1 MKAIFIFEGKLDES
15 HQGELSKAVD
25 VLAKDF
31 GLESYLDD
39 VLEDS
44 AVKKDDIKEPQSK
57 ISCEGCG
64 STNLNYLARVDLN
77 TNTVIHDFD
86 LDGLQC
92 DNCGGI
98 ESWRTE
104 KDNKNGEQCK
114 HGNSW
119 ASNCS
124 DCDDENI
131 GMRDLIKKENK

>member
-1 MKAIFIFEGKLDES
+1 MKAIFILEGDIPENM
-15 HQGELSKAVD
+15 QYELSKKIDSVC
-25 VLAKDF
+25 KDF
-31 GLESYLDD
+31 GLDSYLDD
-39 VLEDS
+39 VIE
-44 AVKKDDIKEPQSK
+44 DDIVRK
-57 ISCEGCG
+57 CEGCG
-64 STNLNYLARVDLN
+64 STNLNFLARVDLN

-104 KDNKNGEQCK
+104 KDNKDGEQCK